1 MRECDQ
7 EITVAE
13 IEKVVKSFENNKSPG
28 KDGLPPEFYKAFN
41 NIFKTD
47 LHKLYIEI
55 SQLGEMPRSMRQ
67 AVISCLYKD

>member
-28 KDGLPPEFYKAFN
+28 KDGLPPEFYKTFN

-47 LHKLYIEI
+47 LHKPYIEI
-55 SQLGEMPRSMRQ
+55 SQLAEMPRSMRQ